1 MNYLQDNLV
10 PLVAQD
16 KNLQRYGTAK
26 ARQEKNSLR
35 GLQLTRQKAQ
45 LHNIMVITPEGAK
58 YRKANQVIAKKI
70 EKKIQK

>member
-16 KNLQRYGTAK
+16 KNLQRSGTAK
-26 ARQEKNSLR
+26 VSQEKKIIQR
-35 GLQLTRQKAQ
+35 ITRQKAQ